1 MATKP
6 TPQKPFQITRTRMA
20 LCASL
25 LALVLLAGYLLSR
38 PLSPEAIRDRAL
50 QALQT
55 KDAEALC
62 RLADPEELVKTHLTP
77 DKVRRMLQ
85 DSLWRQNKPQVLS
98 VSLFADK
105 PADKRSWIIQWHSD
119 TPPQGTFG
127 ISVVDDPNIGWKLV
141 LSDVVMSAYLY
152 DGGKQGGQKYVERMR
167 ELDIVSGRQ
176 QDGEYTSYL
185 PKSPNPNE

>member
-105 PADKRSWIIQWHSD
+105 PAESHQPHGRCCRYEGQPCPGRSHREGGGHAEPAIR
-119 TPPQGTFG
+119 GYG
-127 ISVVDDPNIGWKLV
+127 AV
-141 LSDVVMSAYLY
+141 L
-152 DGGKQGGQKYVERMR
+152 R
-167 ELDIVSGRQ
+167 
-176 QDGEYTSYL
+176 
-185 PKSPNPNE
+185 